1 MIRRNRKRRGM
12 FAQTITQPIAASDT
26 AYATDLAY
34 LQDELTWVQLRVNR
48 IALGHKLLA
57 PAGAAVEP
65 WRRDDDEV
73 VDIESLQDL
82 FENARALEV
91 VARARIDTRL
101 EATRLAGTPVSLDR
115 LCEKFELDRF
125 ERLVLLLAVTPIFSR
140 SFNDLFARLHI
151 DGGCACLDVE
161 TVFQFCELSYAERIE
176 KRAVFSPGA
185 PLARH
190 DLVLTNSRGRMDA
203 PEDLL
208 GANVQL
214 SQPTFQF
221 LIGTPGLGDEF
232 QQFSSLEEPRADLT
246 QIVLPDADRRR
257 ILSVVDNHDAYL
269 QCRADWGLDE
279 VIRYGKGILMLFH
292 GKPGTG
298 KTMTAHGVAKHLGRR
313 VLNVDIPT
321 FLESRDADRFLPGLF
336 REARLHQA
344 LLFFDECETLFASRR
359 GGNAL
364 MTLLL
369 TELERFEGVAIL
381 ATNLPEALDEAFDR
395 RILVKVHFAEPDR
408 AARAEIWRKHLPP
421 QLPLA
426 KDVDLQALADR
437 FEMTGGYIKNA
448 VLMAVADAVHT
459 NQQPRVVT
467 MAALEQAARDQ
478 MLRPGQ
484 EESELLRPKSQ
495 LKDVILSAALHEQVL
510 ELIDAARHR
519 RTLLEKWGIGSH
531 LSGGKGVAA
540 LLSGPPGTGKTLCAE
555 AIAAEL
561 NRPLMVA
568 QVPALLSKWI
578 GETEKNLAWQFK
590 EAKNHGAVL
599 LLDEADGLLGN
610 RDGLTHKHDISVV
623 NVLLQLIER
632 HEGVVLLATNR
643 AEALDKAL
651 TRRLGWHLR
660 FAMPD
665 ARLRAGIWRALL
677 PATVPVHG
685 VLDFERLGR
694 NFALTGGHIKNAVFK
709 AAFRAARSEIA
720 VQQAGLEF
728 AAMEELEVVEPAG
741 LGFAEG

>member
-1 MIRRNRKRRGM
+1 MARLRSFHTRSR
-12 FAQTITQPIAASDT
+12 QPVPQLSVGELDTPYTSDL
-26 AYATDLAY
+26 DY
-34 LQDELTWVQLRVNR
+34 LQDELSWIQQR
-48 IALGHKLLA
+48 IHRIDLGLKLTGSVKRKPWQTDDGPEVPRPHVEAMHADALCA
-57 PAGAAVEP
+57 EAET
-65 WRRDDDEV
+65 RR
-73 VDIESLQDL
+73 
-82 FENARALEV
+82 
-91 VARARIDTRL
+91 RIDTRL
-101 EATRLAGTPVSLDR
+101 ESAQLAETPTALDR
-115 LCEKFELDRF
+115 MCLKFELDAF
-125 ERLVLLLAVTPIFSR
+125 ERTILLLAIAPIFSR
-140 SFNDLFARLHI
+140 SFNDLFGRLHI
-151 DGGCACLDVE
+151 DGGSSSLDVE

-176 KRAVFSPGA
+176 KRRVFAPGA

-190 DLVLTNSRGRMDA
+190 DMVLTNSRSRMDA

-208 GANVQL
+208 GATVQMT
-214 SQPTFQF
+214 QPTFQF
-221 LIGTPGLGDEF
+221 LIGLPGLGDEF
-232 QQFSSLEEPRADLT
+232 AQFSSLEEPRADLE
-246 QIVLPDADRRR
+246 QIVLPEADRRR
-257 ILSVVDNHDAYL
+257 ILSVVDNHEAYL
-269 QCRADWGLDE
+269 KCRADWGLDE

-298 KTMTAHGVAKHLGRR
+298 KTMTAHGVANHLGRR
-313 VLNVDIPT
+313 VLNVDIPR

-336 REARLHQA
+336 REARLNNA

-408 AARAEIWRKHLPP
+408 AARAEIWRKHLPK

-426 KDVDLQALADR
+426 ADVDLQALADR

-448 VLMAVADAVHT
+448 VLMVVASAVHDG
-459 NQQPRVVT
+459 QEPRVVT

-578 GETEKNLAWQFK
+578 GETEKNLAHQFK

-599 LLDEADGLLGN
+599 LLDEADGLMGDRN
-610 RDGLTHKHDISVV
+610 GLTHKHDISVV

-643 AEALDKAL
+643 ADALDKAL

-660 FAMPD
+660 FGMPD

-677 PATVPVHG
+677 PGTVPVHG
-685 VLDFERLGR
+685 KIDFDRLGR

-709 AAFRAARSEIA
+709 AAFRAARSEVA
-720 VQQAGLEF
+720 LQQAGLEL
-728 AAMEELEVVEPAG
+728 AAMEELEVLEPMNT
-741 LGFAEG
+741 GFAEG

>member
-1 MIRRNRKRRGM
+1 MARLRNFNARSLLPLPQLTVPDV
-12 FAQTITQPIAASDT
+12 ATP
-26 AYATDLAY
+26 YATNLDY
-34 LQDELTWVQLRVNR
+34 LQDELTWIQQRAHR
-48 IALGHKLLA
+48 INLQQKLS
-57 PAGAAVEP
+57 GAAQRPSWAMEDGPEIPRAQVEAMHEKAV
-65 WRRDDDEV
+65 RTE
-73 VDIESLQDL
+73 
-82 FENARALEV
+82 A
-91 VARARIDTRL
+91 
-101 EATRLAGTPVSLDR
+101 ATRLQIDAR
-115 LCEKFELDRF
+115 LELSRQEGSPTAMDEMCVKFELEAF
-125 ERLVLLLAVTPIFSR
+125 ERTILLLAIAPIFSR
-140 SFNDLFARLHI
+140 SFNDLFGRLHM
-151 DGGCACLDVE
+151 DGGAACLDVE
-161 TVFQFCELSYAERIE
+161 TVFQFCELSYGERIE
-176 KRAVFSPGA
+176 RRRVFAPGA
-185 PLARH
+185 SLARH
-190 DLVLTNSRGRMDA
+190 DLALTNSRSRMDT

-208 GANVQL
+208 GATVQMT
-214 SQPTFQF
+214 QPTFQF
-221 LIGTPGLGDEF
+221 LIGLPGLGDEF
-232 QQFSSLEEPRADLT
+232 AQFSSLEEPRADLE
-246 QIVLPDADRRR
+246 QIVLPEADRRR
-257 ILSVVDNHDAYL
+257 ILSVVDNHEEYL
-269 QCRADWGLDE
+269 KCRADWGLDE

-298 KTMTAHGVAKHLGRR
+298 KTMTAHGVANHLGRR
-313 VLNVDIPT
+313 VLNVDIPR

-336 REARLHQA
+336 REARLNNA

-408 AARAEIWRKHLPP
+408 AARAEIWRKHLPK

-426 KDVDLQALADR
+426 ADVDLQALADR

-448 VLMAVADAVHT
+448 VLMAVASAVHDGHT
-459 NQQPRVVT
+459 PRVVT

-519 RTLLEKWGIGSH
+519 RTLLEKWGIGAN
-531 LSGGKGVAA
+531 LSTGKGAAA

-578 GETEKNLAWQFK
+578 GETEKNLAFQFAQ
-590 EAKNHGAVL
+590 AKNHGAVL
-599 LLDEADGLLGN
+599 LLDEADGLMGDRN
-610 RDGLTHKHDISVV
+610 GLTHKHDISVV
-623 NVLLQLIER
+623 NVMLQLIER

-643 AEALDKAL
+643 ADALDKAL

-677 PATVPVHG
+677 PETVPVHG
-685 VLDFERLGR
+685 KIDFERLGR

-709 AAFRAARSEIA
+709 AAFRAARSEVA
-720 VQQAGLEF
+720 LQQAGLEF
-728 AAMEELEVVEPAG
+728 AAMEELEVVEP
-741 LGFAEG
+741 LNNGFAEG